1 MYSIDSSW
9 GAAGDHELRA
19 LTKEYVNA
27 LQGWMHPLHQACQVG
42 DYSEAAR
49 WCHKIRGSAGMYGFG
64 ELTTAAGAIE
74 DSIRSGDYGRVP
86 PLVRNFEAVV
96 DQIVLVSS
104 MIPTS

>member
-1 MYSIDSSW
+1 MYSLDSSW
-9 GAAGDHELRA
+9 GLNGDDELRA

-27 LQGWMHPLHQACQVG
+27 LQGWMHPLHQACRVG

-49 WCHKIRGSAGMYGFG
+49 WFHKIRGSAGMYGFG

-86 PLVRNFEAVV
+86 PLVQNFDAVL
-96 DQIVLVSS
+96 DQIVLSS
-104 MIPTS
+104 SASPSS